1 VQFLHLDPD
10 QINADPCRLR
20 ILIRIW
26 NPANNMSSNQF
37 LCPEDQ
43 DLQHSFKYTEHIIK
57 YGTHQSVKRFRP
69 LTSWKAQYF
78 SSKAHTA
85 SSIPKK
91 MKSALNLICI
101 NVNPDLVRS
110 KLFGLIGS
118 KLKEAKSFWIRIQTL
133 TQTFD
138 IKKFKHFYTKHT
150 SKQ

>member
-1 VQFLHLDPD
+1 MRFLHLDPD

-43 DLQHSFKYTEHIIK
+43 DLQHNFKYTEHIIK

-85 SSIPKK
+85 SSIPEKK
-91 MKSALNLICI
+91 EVRIKSYLYQCESWSGQIQTFWLN
-101 NVNPDLVRS
+101 
-110 KLFGLIGS
+110 
-118 KLKEAKSFWIRIQTL
+118 RIQTQRSKIFL
-133 TQTFD
+133 DQDPDPDTNFWY
-138 IKKFKHFYTKHT
+138 KKV
-150 SKQ
+150 